1 MREFRLYQVDYL
13 YSRYGFTPNDLC
25 YEESG
30 NLNIDKDPKYVYAQH
45 HPEIYPMEINTASL
59 ENLLLVPG
67 IGPVSAKRITKSRK
81 AQPYHSAVELKGTG
95 AVIKRALPF
104 ITING
109 RTPESHQPEQL
120 SFLTDAR

>member
-1 MREFRLYQVDYL
+1 MDSFEKLRILGQATPLMREFRLYQVDYL
-13 YSRYGFTPNDLC
+13 Y
-25 YEESG
+25 
-30 NLNIDKDPKYVYAQH
+30 
-45 HPEIYPMEINTASL
+45 
-59 ENLLLVPG
+59 
-67 IGPVSAKRITKSRK
+67 
-81 AQPYHSAVELKGTG
+81 TG